1 MRNPKVSVLVHTRNS
16 ERTIGKHLESIANQ
30 SYKNIEIIFV
40 DNNST
45 DQTLEIARK
54 YTKFIYSYGPER
66 SAQRNYGAKKSS
78 GKYLFVPDSDMIL
91 SKDVVK
97 ACVDLMM
104 KNSSLKAVIIPERS
118 IGEGFWAKCK
128 ELERSY
134 YEGVDWM
141 EAARFFEKKIFDQM
155 GGYDERN
162 TGTEDYDLP
171 QRIRRRHGDKS
182 IGRIKKYIY
191 HDEGKLT
198 LWRSIQKKFYY
209 SKTLNVYER
218 DNFLE
223 LYKQGNVLRRYI
235 LFFSR
240 PKKLLAD
247 PLVSLGMFFMKAGEF
262 TAEGLAYVLT
272 KSRKYEKRH

>member
-1 MRNPKVSVLVHTRNS
+1 MKYPKVSVLVHTRNS
-16 ERTIGKHLESIANQ
+16 IRTIDKHLESITNQ
-30 SYKNIEIIFV
+30 SYKNIEIVVV
-40 DNNST
+40 DNFST
-45 DQTLEIARK
+45 DGTLEIARK

-66 SAQRNYGAKKSS
+66 SAQRNYGANKSS
-78 GKYLFVPDSDMIL
+78 GEYLLVPDSDMIL
-91 SKDVVK
+91 SKHVVS

-104 KNSSLKAVIIPERS
+104 KNSFLKAVIIPERS

-141 EAARFFEKKIFDQM
+141 EAARFFEKKIFDKM

-171 QRIRRRHGDKS
+171 QRIRRKFGDKS
-182 IGRIKKYIY
+182 IGRIKEYIY

-198 LWRSIQKKFYY
+198 FWHSIQKKFYY
-209 SKTLNVYER
+209 SKSLCVYKQ

-223 LYKQGNVLRRYI
+223 LYKQGNVLKRYI

-240 PKKLLAD
+240 PEKLFRS
-247 PLVSLGMFFMKAGEF
+247 PLIAFGMFIMKAGEF
-262 TAEGLAYVLT
+262 AAEGLAYVLT
-272 KSRKYEKRH
+272 KSRKV